1 MDNSQKKSFF
11 DGAFGRYILPGIILQ
26 SVLIGGGFATG
37 REIVEYGAKYGAL
50 GWLGG
55 VGIFIGFTVM
65 AILTFEFARIMKLYD
80 YRSLIKGLI
89 GRAWVLFDVIYLLL
103 AVIIIAV
110 MASATGEIL
119 NSTLGFN
126 YWIGVIFI
134 TLLVGLLNFYGENF
148 IERFKTYGSIALLL
162 SYVIFSVIV
171 ISSTWDQAIEVLA
184 SGDTS
189 FISGKVGIS
198 AVLWS
203 GILYVGYNLA
213 VYPAALFTV
222 KRQRSLKETVWS
234 GIFAGLFMTFPW
246 FLTYF
251 AMLGSYPSEDVLG
264 ATVPWLVMLD
274 GQGQWVTIMF
284 GIVVGWTLI
293 ETATGLIHAF
303 IDRVNTH
310 MKELGKKELSKQ
322 QNGFIAIAALVLSV
336 ILAQIGII
344 NLIAKGYTWMAY
356 GMIAVYAIPLLTI
369 GLYKIIKAHTKKENP
384 PEKLSNSL

>member
-369 GLYKIIKAHTKKENP
+369 GLYKIIKAHTKKESP